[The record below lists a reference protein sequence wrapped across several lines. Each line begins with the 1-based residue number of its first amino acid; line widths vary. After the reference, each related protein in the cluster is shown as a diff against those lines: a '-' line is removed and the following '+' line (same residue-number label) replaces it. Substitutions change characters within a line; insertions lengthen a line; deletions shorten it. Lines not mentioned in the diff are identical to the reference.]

1 MYPPPLITAPD
12 VALSNL
18 CSDVSDEVPTLI
30 VIEVF
35 VVSVIVTGTSYA
47 ASGVPAFA
55 PVPLAR
61 GYDLAVL
68 KLSKPHLNDIEL
80 AANLIFVPTLR
91 SCLPISSVITPVDG
105 VYSPSVGV
113 NVTSGE
119 VPTSRSNVFVVTFS
133 SCTYLPAIGSLERG
147 YCLVAVLLSI
157 VQVNDNA
164 FSSSFT

>member
-35 VVSVIVTGTSYA
+35 VVSVIVTGTLYA

-55 PVPLAR
+55 PVPFAR
-61 GYDLAVL
+61 GYDLAVV

-80 AANLIFVPTLR
+80 SANLIFVPT
-91 SCLPISSVITPVDG
+91 
-105 VYSPSVGV
+105 
-113 NVTSGE
+113 
-119 VPTSRSNVFVVTFS
+119 
-133 SCTYLPAIGSLERG
+133 
-147 YCLVAVLLSI
+147 
-157 VQVNDNA
+157 
-164 FSSSFT
+164 

>member
-47 ASGVPAFA
+47 ASAVLEFA
-55 PVPLAR
+55 PAPKAR
-61 GYDLAVL
+61 GYDLAVV

-119 VPTSRSNVFVVTFS
+119 APTSRSNVYVVTFS

>member
-61 GYDLAVL
+61 GYDLAVV
-68 KLSKPHLNDIEL
+68 KLSQQQLNVIEL
-80 AANLIFVPTLR
+80 AANLIFVPT
-91 SCLPISSVITPVDG
+91 
-105 VYSPSVGV
+105 
-113 NVTSGE
+113 
-119 VPTSRSNVFVVTFS
+119 
-133 SCTYLPAIGSLERG
+133 
-147 YCLVAVLLSI
+147 
-157 VQVNDNA
+157 
-164 FSSSFT
+164 